1 MDETLWLIGR
11 ILFGALF
18 VGSGIGHLTSLEGS
32 TQYAASKGAPSP
44 KNSVILSGVVFL
56 LGGLMVIFGLFGDLG
71 AFALAVCLIIATA
84 YMHRFWEVTD
94 PQTRQVEMAMFMKNV
109 ALIGGALFL
118 AGWFAREGVPQTL
131 TDGVFDFS

>member
-18 VGSGIGHLTSLEGS
+18 VGSGIGHLTGLEGS
-32 TQYAASKGAPSP
+32 TQYAAAKGVPSP
-44 KNSVILSGVVFL
+44 KNAVIISGVVWL
-56 LGGLMVIFGLFGDLG
+56 LGGLMVIFGFLGDLG
-71 AFALAVCLIIATA
+71 AFALAVCLILATG

-94 PQTRQVEMAMFMKNV
+94 PEARQVEMAMFMKNV

-118 AGWFAREGVPQTL
+118 AGWFAHKNVPQTL

>member
-11 ILFGALF
+11 ILFGVLF
-18 VGSGIGHLTSLEGS
+18 VGSGIGHLTSIEHS

-56 LGGLMVIFGLFGDLG
+56 LGGLMVIFGFLGDLG
-71 AFALAVCLIIATA
+71 AFALTVALIITTA
-84 YMHRFWEVTD
+84 VMHRFWEVTD
-94 PQTRQVEMAMFMKNV
+94 PQARQHEMSNFMKNI

-118 AGWFAREGVPQTL
+118 AGWFAHKNVPQTL
-131 TDGVFDFS
+131 TDGLFDFS